1 MSGMGAAGLGGG
13 GGWGGTTW
21 TLLPPPRGSSE
32 GDAVSVEVK
41 QNDVQSHPAH
51 SEPREEI

>member
-21 TLLPPPRGSSE
+21 TLLPPPPVDPLR
-32 GDAVSVEVK
+32 VMQCLLK
-41 QNDVQSHPAH
+41 
-51 SEPREEI
+51 